1 MKKIIAL
8 VLAALMMFT
17 LVAPASA
24 ASDVEIPEEVV
35 KGITSILPKEVK
47 EKVNAFT
54 LFVSSIKDF
63 VHKFVGTV
71 TQFFGSN
78 CPFCDNGTHLVGIP
92 SAKVEVLDEQPIVKV
107 GGADY
112 ALDIAYNFQP
122 SETITEKA
130 EDYKYWIVD
139 YVITSNKDLENVL
152 LAGAYESWAN
162 GAYVGF
168 FIDKIEADKEIRL
181 LKDYSAQYN
190 GGKEV
195 SVNAEEVFNNV
206 KSFNCGIYNGSEKNI
221 GATITVELRMYETLP
236 REETGVLNSTN
247 VETGRFVTI
256 ATVPCTIS
264 ALAA

>member
-35 KGITSILPKEVK
+35 TGITSILPKEVT

-54 LFVSSIKDF
+54 LFMSSIKDF
-63 VHKFVGTV
+63 VHKLVGTV
-71 TQFFGSN
+71 TQFFGTD

-92 SAKVEVLDEQPIVKV
+92 SAKVEVLEEKPVVSV
-107 GGADY
+107 GSEDY
-112 ALDIAYNFQP
+112 VLDIAYNFQP

-130 EDYKYWIVD
+130 EEYKYWIVD

-152 LAGAYESWAN
+152 LAGAYENWAN

-168 FIDKIEADKEIRL
+168 FIDKIEANKEIRL

-221 GATITVELRMYETLP
+221 GATITVELRMYETMP

>member
-24 ASDVEIPEEVV
+24 ADAEIPEEIV
-35 KGITSILPKEVK
+35 KGITSILPKEVT
-47 EKVNAFT
+47 EKVNVFA
-54 LFVSSIKDF
+54 LFMASIEDF
-63 VHKFVGTV
+63 VHKLVGTI
-71 TQFFGSN
+71 TQFFGSD

-92 SAKVEVLDEQPIVKV
+92 SAKVEVLDEQPVVNV
-107 GGADY
+107 GGDDY
-112 ALDIAYNFQP
+112 VLDIAYNFQP
-122 SETITEKA
+122 SEELTGKA
-130 EDYKYWIVD
+130 EEYRYWIVD
-139 YVITSNKDLENVL
+139 YVIKTDKDLENVL
-152 LAGAYESWAN
+152 LAGAYENWAD

-168 FIDKIEADKEIRL
+168 FVDKIEADKEVRL

-206 KSFNCGIYNGSEKNI
+206 KSFNCGIYNGSEANV
-221 GATITVELRMYETLP
+221 GATITVELRMYETKP
-236 REETGVLNSTN
+236 REETGTLNSTN